1 MINIKKIIE
10 TLNKKASFRTQEGY
24 ITRKSFAERKK
35 EKNDKFIQG
44 VLEDLEA
51 NHNHSWFEELY
62 LRNEQTLDD
71 IALFYRGTE
80 VTYGEMFEHM
90 KAYAK
95 ALRQQGVEKGTEIP
109 ICISNTPELVY
120 LLGAISMVGAKANI
134 FNEEFDPE
142 YITEIIDGCNSEIM
156 FVEDGKYE
164 ELKES
169 IERSHISNI
178 VMTSLTDSLPKTSNL
193 YEEYDKKHGK
203 FVNTVEEHKY
213 SEDMTDDELLAS
225 LIEMYSDEL
234 AEFKTEEIIHKEESE
249 SFKKKKKKE
258 PVEVV
263 RYTPSA
269 KEGLTTE
276 QVIQRKEDGHVNV
289 VSNKNTK
296 TYSTSTDVSDVPI
309 SNYAKRGNGYAK
321 ITLVNSI
328 S

>member
-90 KAYAK
+90 KEYAK

-109 ICISNTPELVY
+109 ICMSNTPELVY

-164 ELKES
+164 ELKDS
-169 IERSHISNI
+169 IDRSHISNI
-178 VMTSLTDSLPKTSNL
+178 IMTSLTDSLPKTSNL
-193 YEEYDKKHGK
+193 YEEYDKKHG
-203 FVNTVEEHKY
+203 
-213 SEDMTDDELLAS
+213 
-225 LIEMYSDEL
+225 
-234 AEFKTEEIIHKEESE
+234 
-249 SFKKKKKKE
+249 
-258 PVEVV
+258 
-263 RYTPSA
+263 
-269 KEGLTTE
+269 
-276 QVIQRKEDGHVNV
+276 
-289 VSNKNTK
+289 
-296 TYSTSTDVSDVPI
+296 
-309 SNYAKRGNGYAK
+309 
-321 ITLVNSI
+321 
-328 S
+328 